1 MHVHTYTHTHACTHT
16 CKHIHTCMHTHM
28 QTHTHTCTYLKGA
41 NEGTVP
47 TDVGHDAFDDLVV
60 VEEGDLIAYFKR
72 VLHVC

>member
-1 MHVHTYTHTHACTHT
+1 
-16 CKHIHTCMHTHM
+16 MHTHM